1 MYDWSLRFIFFFF
14 RRRRTPSSTRTDTL
28 FPYTTLFR
36 SGARHVHDLAAMDIV
51 GVLAEGAAAAIFA
64 ERDGQAGEFAM
75 QFGQMRGEIL
85 DLVDIALAVPAR
97 SAEHTSELQ
106 SLMRTSYADF
116 CFKKNTN
123 NQDHQPTVERTAHI

>member
-85 DLVDIALAVPAR
+85 DLVDIALAVPADI
-97 SAEHTSELQ
+97 AVE
-106 SLMRTSYADF
+106 ADGIGDAG
-116 CFKKNTN
+116 
-123 NQDHQPTVERTAHI
+123 QDRAVVILARPRLATGRHRRQIGRA